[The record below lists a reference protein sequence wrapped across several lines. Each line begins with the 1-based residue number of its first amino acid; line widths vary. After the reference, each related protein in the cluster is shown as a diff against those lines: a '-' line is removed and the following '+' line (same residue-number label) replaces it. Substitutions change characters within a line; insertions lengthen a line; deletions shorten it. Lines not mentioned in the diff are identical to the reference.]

1 MSKSK
6 TDEVAENALARLA
19 KHDIEAQAEAEAW
32 SREIRRLQKKLQPD
46 KFSDKSVKI
55 R

>member
-1 MSKSK
+1 MPKNK
-6 TDEVAENALARLA
+6 IEELAEKALARMT
-19 KHDIEAQAEAEAW
+19 KKDIEAEAEAEAW
-32 SREIRRLQKKLQPD
+32 SREIRRLQKKLKPD